1 MLINGSFP
9 VECCTS
15 PLCLAHQGRYALP
28 KLGGEMR
35 IIVLRRI
42 AIIIFFSLLSI
53 ELKKKGAVMIE

>member
-15 PLCLAHQGRYALP
+15 PLYLAHQGRYALP

-42 AIIIFFSLLSI
+42 AHHYFLFTPQH
-53 ELKKKGAVMIE
+53 